1 MSKNRLTKTQTE
13 FSILR
18 EPKTNKLH
26 SSDMSESQN
35 NLKFYEKKL
44 DQKIF
49 FNSIFCTPYNL
60 STTTFLVRPIFF
72 GAPLSKR
79 IVT

>member
-1 MSKNRLTKTQTE
+1 MSQVS
-13 FSILR
+13 SIGSPTD
-18 EPKTNKLH
+18 ETPGAGSK
-26 SSDMSESQN
+26 SET

-49 FNSIFCTPYNL
+49 FNSICCIPCAL
-60 STTTFLVRPIFF
+60 SNTNCSVHPVFF

-79 IVT
+79 IVI